1 MARLADKLR
10 GVSAALADTARR
22 EEPILIGE
30 WLPDLED
37 EGNPGTIIAKNVI
50 PYIGGYRPARAL
62 NPITNALDDTVLG
75 GVEDTDFEGNVF
87 VYAGTKTKLYRLVD
101 SVFSDVS
108 KSGDYSTLEPNVW
121 KFTVWDPN
129 KWIIGTNFDDP
140 VQFIEIGTTAT
151 MFADLITSTRKPTA
165 RYAAAVRDFLILG
178 YTNDVT
184 DGQRPSRVWNSA
196 FNNPRDFDPSATTQS
211 TIADLDVGGE
221 ITGVVGGA
229 EYGVVLQ
236 EKNIR
241 RAEITGNPNNPIVYR
256 PVERQRGCVIPGSIA
271 PYGRYIYY
279 ISEEGF
285 FRFNGSSSE
294 PIGTNKVDN
303 TFWRIFDITNKKGVS
318 AQIDPFNKVVQW
330 LFPANASN
338 SLPNKIFNYRWDT
351 QRWSEIDIDLDLI
364 FRSRSQGTS
373 IDGLD
378 ALYPSIDDVPGSL
391 DDDIWKGGQVFIG
404 GFDRTH
410 RLGSFGG
417 ATLPATFESREMQ
430 FNVDGRSTTFYI
442 KPLIE
447 FDRNLGAPQD
457 VTQNNSITVGFG
469 TRDDLQSMVTYTTP
483 ETIVDGKAKI
493 RATATYHR
501 CTTEIVA
508 GYNWRNITGWVVS
521 ASKRGKR

>member
-1 MARLADKLR
+1 MARLGDKLR
-10 GVSAALADTARR
+10 GVSPALARTARQ
-22 EEPILIGE
+22 EHPVPVGE
-30 WLPDLED
+30 WLPDLE
-37 EGNPGTIIAKNVI
+37 EQGNPGTIVAKNVI
-50 PYIGGYRPARAL
+50 PYLNGYRPARAL

-87 VYAGTKTKLYRLVD
+87 VYAGTADKLYRLVD
-101 SVFSDVS
+101 SVFGDVS
-108 KSGDYSTLEPNVW
+108 KSGDYSTLDPNVW

-129 KWIIGTNFDDP
+129 KWIVATNFDDP
-140 VQFIEIGTTAT
+140 VQYIDIGTAASA
-151 MFADLITSTRKPTA
+151 FADLITSTRKPTA
-165 RYAAAVRDFLILG
+165 RYAATVRDFLILG
-178 YTNDVT
+178 YTNDT
-184 DGQRPSRVWNSA
+184 DDGQRPSRAWNSA
-196 FNNPRDFDPSATTQS
+196 FNDPQDFDPSATTQS
-211 TIADLDVGGE
+211 TIADLDVGGD

-271 PYGRYIYY
+271 AYGRYIYY

-330 LFPANASN
+330 LFPANTS
-338 SLPNKIFNYRWDT
+338 SELPNKIYNYRWDT
-351 QRWSEIDIDLDLI
+351 QRWSEIDIELDLI

-378 ALYPSIDDVPGSL
+378 SLYSSIDDVPGSL

-404 GFDRTH
+404 GFDRSH
-410 RLGSFGG
+410 ELGSFGG
-417 ATLPATFESREMQ
+417 DTLMASLESREMQ
-430 FNVDGRSTTFYI
+430 FNVDGKSSTFYQ

-447 FDRNLGAPQD
+447 FNLNQGDPGQ
-457 VTQNNSITVGFG
+457 VTSNSNISVGFG
-469 TRDDLQSMVTYTTP
+469 TRDNLQSSVTYTTTQNL
-483 ETIVDGKAKI
+483 EDGKAKI
-493 RATATYHR
+493 RTNATYHR
-501 CTTEIVA
+501 CTTEIAA
-508 GYNWRNITGWVVS
+508 GYEWRDMMGWIVS
-521 ASKRGKR
+521 ASRRGKR